1 MAQMIRE
8 VAAPPLTAAGRLP
21 AIPRLRFVL
30 WLAVLTAVAG
40 VVAASSLAHSAGI
53 QTSVYNLHRLR
64 AEHNLWQTRNEQLK
78 VELAKARSLTWV
90 EHEAVSRLGM
100 QKAAELTYL
109 PVEAPERRAAAVEPA
124 PPTPLH

>member
-1 MAQMIRE
+1 MAQTIRE
-8 VAAPPLTAAGRLP
+8 LGASPIATAGRLP
-21 AIPRLRFVL
+21 AVPRLRLVL
-30 WLAVLTAVAG
+30 WLAVLIAVAG
-40 VVAASSLAHSAGI
+40 VVAASSLAHSASI

-100 QKAAELTYL
+100 QKATELTYL
-109 PVEAPERRAAAVEPA
+109 PVEAPDRRAPAVDPASPAAR
-124 PPTPLH
+124 H